1 MTALLCRLFIKDR
14 DNVSSPKVRGAY
26 GALSSI
32 VGIILNLILFA
43 GKLTVGLLAGAIS
56 ITADAVNNLSDAGS
70 QIISL
75 VSFRIASKPADRAH
89 PFGHA
94 RIEYVASMIVSFLI
108 LHVGFDLVVDSVQKL
123 INPEPPSLENMV
135 VTLCVLGGSVL
146 CKLWLGLFNRALG
159 KKIDSSVMKA
169 TAADSL
175 SDALSTTAVAIG
187 LVLYIVFDWVW
198 IDAAMG
204 LVVSVL
210 IIWAGIKILNE
221 TKNAILGERPADEVV
236 QGINDIVA
244 QYPEALGIHDMVVH
258 NYGACRTIAS
268 LHIEV
273 DGKGDIFALH
283 DTIDNIERQLEREL
297 DIEATIHMDP
307 IVTDDEK
314 VSCLRII
321 AAQTVSG
328 IDERLRIHDFRCV
341 VGHTHTNL
349 IFDIATPFELK
360 ITDKEL
366 CDIVNLKL
374 KVLDSTLFAVITVD
388 RE

>member
-1 MTALLCRLFIKDR
+1 MGVI
-14 DNVSSPKVRGAY
+14 
-26 GALSSI
+26 
-32 VGIILNLILFA
+32 
-43 GKLTVGLLAGAIS
+43 
-56 ITADAVNNLSDAGS
+56 
-70 QIISL
+70 
-75 VSFRIASKPADRAH
+75 
-89 PFGHA
+89 
-94 RIEYVASMIVSFLI
+94 
-108 LHVGFDLVVDSVQKL
+108 
-123 INPEPPSLENMV
+123 
-135 VTLCVLGGSVL
+135 
-146 CKLWLGLFNRALG
+146 
-159 KKIDSSVMKA
+159 
-169 TAADSL
+169 
-175 SDALSTTAVAIG
+175 VAI
-187 LVLYIVFDWVW
+187 
-198 IDAAMG
+198 
-204 LVVSVL
+204 
-210 IIWAGIKILNE
+210 IIFIAGIKVLNE
-221 TKNAILGERPADEVV
+221 TKNSILGSAPEPEVV
-236 QGINDIVA
+236 EGIHEIVKEYE
-244 QYPEALGIHDMVVH
+244 QILGIHDMVVH

-273 DGKGDIFALH
+273 DGKGDVFALH

-360 ITDKEL
+360 MTDKEL